1 MDPRDY
7 AELWRAIGNNN
18 IEVDCTVW
26 EDMESTYAASQQA
39 QVKEVIEYFQDAH
52 TAFYLYD
59 TPEELR
65 FRELFS
71 NIVDTGYDLSIKA
84 AIFWNTLKCP
94 ANQET
99 GVATVFSNPSWWYQ
113 SQDVIWEEVGP
124 RTGNSAL
131 PNELLASRFT
141 VPNIPGISIDF
152 TGKTTFIEQYYTD
165 YIEALDVYNETIRKC
180 FTYVN
185 GTQFPKAATF
195 TQPSLTVKCDM
206 PEFTGVSANVGSTS
220 VTLNADLTSIGTLPN
235 ATIVDVGFY
244 FSPKD
249 GALDFSERI
258 SLGNT
263 LGPITTTIVTT
274 EGTTYNWAPYAEFNW
289 DSTDTGGTDTV
300 PYLYTPVAEE
310 LTTDPDAL
318 TIYYLTD
325 NNPVSLFQVDTAND
339 SQDFT
344 VRWVPIDT
352 NKQTVVK
359 NYSFAQST
367 GVHIIT
373 EEIYE
378 AGGSSQ
384 YYKMQ
389 IFGTNL
395 TNFALDFGSSNSIRI
410 RNPRILNWGNNP
422 WKSLRG
428 AFQNNPVIGMAATDA
443 PNLTQCTDISFMF
456 YNCTQVG
463 RVYSGDFDGNGI
475 RRNGDWTSWDV
486 SNIVQASYMLFG
498 CRYFTADFGAWSW
511 DSAEDLSYFFSTTLD
526 GNADFSQWVNI
537 GPVGGT
543 INLQGFYQTAI
554 KQTKPVFDLNNVR
567 PNRIKLDEFLFA
579 ARELAQDLSSWGP
592 KISALQAYDPAVGIS
607 LGNMLR
613 NRTVDQVTDFS
624 TWDMSNVSQANSM
637 FQDYRFA
644 NGVTGLSNITWN
656 NMGTGNLTQNFSS
669 MFYGAVNV
677 PDVNNWSFTN
687 VGNFNSM
694 FRQCSFANPAQ
705 SLNGW
710 TMNLNFGA
718 FSNSRM
724 NFENMFRDIE
734 GTNGQVPAVDAWVIN
749 QPVVPSNPFPYI
761 TFRGMFAQNSN
772 FNQDL
777 TNWAVQGEVD
787 IREMFWLCDNFN
799 SGDAQGVYGN
809 KLLTWNVEF
818 RDAYQAF
825 WRATNF
831 NQNIG
836 HWTWKQG
843 STQGMFAT
851 NNNGFNKMNFDQ
863 DISGW
868 GFGAGST
875 NFQST
880 LQFESFHV
888 NADGTN
894 QFSTAN
900 LDSLLISIAQNIL
913 NSGITNGKTN
923 IVFQVDG
930 QPSCL
935 PVATGGPYTVAG
947 DILGVQDA
955 IAYLNGTLGWTIT
968 TNACI

>member
-1 MDPRDY
+1 
-7 AELWRAIGNNN
+7 
-18 IEVDCTVW
+18 
-26 EDMESTYAASQQA
+26 
-39 QVKEVIEYFQDAH
+39 
-52 TAFYLYD
+52 
-59 TPEELR
+59 
-65 FRELFS
+65 
-71 NIVDTGYDLSIKA
+71 
-84 AIFWNTLKCP
+84 
-94 ANQET
+94 
-99 GVATVFSNPSWWYQ
+99 
-113 SQDVIWEEVGP
+113 
-124 RTGNSAL
+124 
-131 PNELLASRFT
+131 
-141 VPNIPGISIDF
+141 
-152 TGKTTFIEQYYTD
+152 
-165 YIEALDVYNETIRKC
+165 
-180 FTYVN
+180 
-185 GTQFPKAATF
+185 
-195 TQPSLTVKCDM
+195 M

-235 ATIVDVGFY
+235 ATITDVGFY

-249 GALDFSERI
+249 GALDFNERI

-263 LGPITTTIVTT
+263 LGPITTTIATT
-274 EGTTYNWAPYAEFNW
+274 EGTTYNWAPYVAFNW
-289 DSTDTGGTDTV
+289 DATDTNSTDTV

-310 LTTDPDAL
+310 LTTEPDAL

-325 NNPVSLFQVDTAND
+325 NNAVDLFTVNTIDDPQE
-339 SQDFT
+339 FT

-352 NKQTVVK
+352 NKQTVEK
-359 NYSFAQST
+359 DYSFSQGS
-367 GVHIIT
+367 GVHSIS
-373 EEIYE
+373 ELIYE
-378 AGGSSQ
+378 PGGTSQ
-384 YYKMQ
+384 YYKML
-389 IFGTNL
+389 IFGPSL
-395 TNFALDFGSSNSIRI
+395 TNISLLSEIGF

-422 WKSLRG
+422 WKFLTG
-428 AFQNNPVIGMAATDA
+428 AFQFSTSLGMAATDA
-443 PNLTQCTDISFMF
+443 PNLTQCTSLRNLFNSSREI
-456 YNCTQVG
+456 G
-463 RVYSGDFDGNGI
+463 RVYGNDFDGNGI
-475 RRNGDWTSWDV
+475 RINGDWTGWDV
-486 SNIVQASYMLFG
+486 SNVVDAAYMFNS
-498 CRYFTADFGAWSW
+498 CKNFTADLGAWSW
-511 DSAEDLSYFFSTTLD
+511 DNAEDLSYFFANTQATGSYVGGD
-526 GNADFSQWVNI
+526 VDFSQWVNV
-537 GPVGGT
+537 GQVGGL
-543 INLQGFYQTAI
+543 INLEGFYQFAEQ
-554 KQTKPVFDLNNVR
+554 QTKPILNLNNVR
-567 PNRIKLDEFLFA
+567 PDRIKLGAFA
-579 ARELAQDLSSWGP
+579 AFASNLTEDLSYWGP

-607 LGNMLR
+607 LSNLLR
-613 NRTVDQVTDFS
+613 DRNFDQVTDFS
-624 TWDMSNVSQANSM
+624 TWDMSNVSSAFSM

-644 NGVTGLSNITWN
+644 NGVTGLSNLTWN
-656 NMGTGNLTQNFSS
+656 NIGTGPLTQDFTS
-669 MFYGAVNV
+669 MFFGAVNV
-677 PDVNNWSFTN
+677 PDVSNWTFTN
-687 VGNFNSM
+687 VGSFANM
-694 FRQCSFANPAQ
+694 FRQCNFANPAQ

-718 FSNSRM
+718 YLNSRM
-724 NFENMFRDIE
+724 NFESMFENIE
-734 GTNGQVPAVDAWVIN
+734 STNGQVPAVDAWVIN

-761 TFRGMFAQNSN
+761 SFKSMFTQNAN

-787 IREMFWLCDNFN
+787 IRTMFRLCDNFN

-825 WRATNF
+825 YRATNF

-843 STQGMFAT
+843 TTQGMFAT
-851 NNNGFNKMNFDQ
+851 NNNGSNKMNFDQ

-868 GFGAGST
+868 GLGAGST

-913 NSGITNGKTN
+913 NSGVTSGKTN

-935 PVATGGPYTVAG
+935 PAATGGPYNVAG